1 MFFLGVAPF
10 HCDELK
16 PKEWKTRDLLLFAN
30 PFATF
35 EPSNISKGHV
45 TSFGSI
51 DNMSYEQKI
60 NLKKFVEQLEFL
72 KIFGYLIPTVLLG
85 IATFRYKFLQ
95 EMKPVVQVLGG
106 VSLIGQWYVN
116 SEYVRELHKF
126 TNKIDQSL
134 SDEKK

>member
-10 HCDELK
+10 HCHELK
-16 PKEWKTRDLLLFAN
+16 PKEWKTRDLLLFLN
-30 PFATF
+30 PLATF
-35 EPSNISKGHV
+35 EPSITSKGHV

-51 DNMSYEQKI
+51 DKMSYEQKI

-85 IATFRYKFLQ
+85 IATFRYKLQ

-106 VSLIGQWYVN
+106 VFLIGQWYVN